1 MNTKVN
7 ARGNKRTVKQII
19 LQLDIAIG
27 INIVIWLRV
36 KLTYVRT
43 VAPVYLHDVY
53 LHNLGPIS
61 YLHNVNVHMHQSWP

>member
-43 VAPVYLHDVY
+43 V
-53 LHNLGPIS
+53 I
-61 YLHNVNVHMHQSWP
+61 